1 MNTIFIILGVLAV
14 CAGVYFFFY
23 SKGKINDRDGD
34 FIPDEIEDKVEA
46 VKEKVTNV
54 KKEVKRRAKAVKEEV
69 ADVKAAGKKLSREA
83 RDVGRAVRGKRGRKP
98 KK

>member
-14 CAGVYFFFY
+14 GAGVYFFFY

-34 FIPDEIEDKVEA
+34 FIPDEIEDKVED

-54 KKEVKRRAKAVKEEV
+54 KKEV
-69 ADVKAAGKKLSREA
+69 ADVKAAGKKLSDEV